1 MAVSIL
7 PRPEYG
13 PNDNRENRLHFT
25 LFQNLSFDGIA
36 FSYRSDIEKHHSFS
50 KLKIYSVKID
60 LKHSRISC
68 PHILN
73 QFMSHFNSK

>member
-1 MAVSIL
+1 MAVFSIL

-36 FSYRSDIEKHHSFS
+36 FSYRSNIEKHHSFS
-50 KLKIYSVKID
+50 KL
-60 LKHSRISC
+60 
-68 PHILN
+68 
-73 QFMSHFNSK
+73 